1 MTANNP
7 AFVSIKGFCK
17 LSGLSQ
23 FYIRQRVRA
32 GSLPF
37 IRSGTTYLINASAA
51 LEVLDAESREGL
63 ESERQKD

>member
-1 MTANNP
+1 MTADNP

-32 GSLPF
+32 GTLPF
-37 IRSGTTYLINASAA
+37 IRSGNTYLINSAGA
-51 LEVLDAESREGL
+51 LEVLDKESKEGAKN
-63 ESERQKD
+63 EIR